1 MNWFLLAQ
9 RDYEIYQ
16 DPIRIKGFVQKLKI
30 TETQYQEITG
40 EIYVI

>member
-16 DPIRIKGFVQKLKI
+16 DVNRIKGFVQKGKI
-30 TETQYQEITG
+30 TEAQYQEITG
-40 EIYVI
+40 ETYTA

>member
-16 DPIRIKGFVQKLKI
+16 DINRIKSFVQKGKI
-30 TETQYQEITG
+30 TEAQYQEITG
-40 EIYVI
+40 ETYTA